1 MTSLAGSFKT
11 LSYWEKNN
19 MDKNKSDIWVYTH
32 WIGMSDPK
40 CIGILSAH
48 FSKGRKSFSFEYDK
62 DWISSHEQILLDPDL
77 GWYNG
82 PQFPNKKDNFGIF
95 LDSMPDSW
103 GRTLM
108 QRREPQRAIEENREP
123 RILHDIDYLLGVYD
137 ESRMGALR
145 FKIDPLGPFLETAS
159 GTTTPPWTTL
169 GELQEAAKAIESD
182 EDDYNIRKWI
192 AMLLAPGSS
201 LGGARPKANFSNK
214 SNDLWIAKF
223 PSKNDT
229 IDKAAWEFLAFRM
242 AAKAGIIMSDSG
254 ISKISGN
261 YNTFLTK
268 RFDRIKK
275 ERIHFASAMTMTGNT
290 EESLRDK
297 KASYLEIAEFIK
309 FSGAS
314 NKEDL
319 YQLWRRIVFNI
330 SISNTDDHL
339 RNHGFLLSEDGW
351 RLSPAF
357 DVNPSIDKQ
366 GLALNIDMDNNALDF
381 ELAKS
386 VGEFF
391 MLNTDMMSKIL
402 TEVKSVVKEWR
413 KYANSIG
420 IPKTEQDRMTPAFRF

>member
-1 MTSLAGSFKT
+1 V
-11 LSYWEKNN
+11 KNN
-19 MDKNKSDIWVYTH
+19 MDKSKIDIWVYAH
-32 WIGMSDPK
+32 WTGMSDPK

-48 FSKGRKSFSFEYDK
+48 FGKGRKSFSFEYNK
-62 DWISSHEQILLDPDL
+62 DWISSHEQMLLDPDL
-77 GWYNG
+77 EWYSG
-82 PQFPNKKDNFGIF
+82 PQYPNNKENFGVF

-108 QRREPQRAIEENREP
+108 KRREPQRAKEEGREP
-123 RILHDIDYLLGVYD
+123 RKLHDIDYLLGVYD

-145 FKIDPLGPFLETAS
+145 YKLDPNGPFLEIAS
-159 GTTTPPWTTL
+159 GTTAPPWTSL
-169 GELQEAAKAIESD
+169 GELQKAVKVIESD
-182 EDDYNIRKWI
+182 EDDEHVRDWI
-192 AMLLAPGSS
+192 LMLIAPGTS
-201 LGGARPKANFSNK
+201 LGGARPKANFTDRL
-214 SNDLWIAKF
+214 NDLWIAKF
-223 PSKNDT
+223 PSRNDT
-229 IDKAAWEFLAFRM
+229 IDKAAWEFLAYRM
-242 AAKAGIIMSDSG
+242 ATKAGVNMANSQ

-275 ERIHFASAMTMTGNT
+275 ERIHFASAMTMTGIT
-290 EESLRDK
+290 EENIRDN

-319 YQLWRRIVFNI
+319 HQLWKRIIFNI

-339 RNHGFLLSEDGW
+339 RNHGFLLTEEGW

-366 GLALNIDMDNNALDF
+366 GLALNIDTDNNALDY
-381 ELAKS
+381 ELARS

-391 MLNTDMMSKIL
+391 MLDIPSMDKIV
-402 TEVKSVVKEWR
+402 TEVKSVVRDWR
-413 KYANSIG
+413 KYANSI
-420 IPKTEQDRMTPAFRF
+420 IAKTDQKRMIPAFRF

>member
-1 MTSLAGSFKT
+1 
-11 LSYWEKNN
+11 
-19 MDKNKSDIWVYTH
+19 MDRSKVDIWVYAH
-32 WIGMSDPK
+32 WVGMKDPK

-48 FSKGRKSFSFEYDK
+48 FGKGRKSFSFEYDK
-62 DWISSHEQILLDPDL
+62 EWISSHEQLLLDPDL
-77 GWYNG
+77 GWYSG
-82 PQFPNKKDNFGIF
+82 PQYPNEKENFGVF

-108 QRREPQRAIEENREP
+108 QRREPQRAEEEGRES
-123 RILHDIDYLLGVYD
+123 RTLHDIDYLLGVYD

-145 FKIDPLGPFLETAS
+145 FKLDPEGPFLEMVS
-159 GTTTPPWTTL
+159 DTTTPPWTSL
-169 GELQEAAKAIESD
+169 GELQKAVKAVESD
-182 EDDYNIRKWI
+182 ENDENIREWI
-192 AMLLAPGSS
+192 LMLIAPGTS
-201 LGGARPKANFSNK
+201 LGGARPKANFR
-214 SNDLWIAKF
+214 DRADELWIAKF
-223 PSKNDT
+223 PSRNDT
-229 IDKAAWEFLAFRM
+229 IDKAAWEFLAYRM
-242 AAKAGIIMSDSG
+242 AVKAGVNMAASR

-268 RFDRIKK
+268 RFDRIKR
-275 ERIHFASAMTMTGNT
+275 EHVHFASAMTMTGNT
-290 EESLRDK
+290 EENIRDN
-297 KASYLEIAEFIK
+297 KASYLEMAEFIK

-319 YQLWRRIVFNI
+319 MQLWKRIIFNI

-339 RNHGFLLSEDGW
+339 RNHGFILTDKGW

-381 ELAKS
+381 DLARS

-391 MLNTDMMSKIL
+391 MLDLSSMDKIIS
-402 TEVKSVVKEWR
+402 EVGFIVSDWR

-420 IPKTEQDRMTPAFRF
+420 ITKTEQERMTPAFRF

>member
-1 MTSLAGSFKT
+1 
-11 LSYWEKNN
+11 
-19 MDKNKSDIWVYTH
+19 
-32 WIGMSDPK
+32 
-40 CIGILSAH
+40 
-48 FSKGRKSFSFEYDK
+48 
-62 DWISSHEQILLDPDL
+62 
-77 GWYNG
+77 
-82 PQFPNKKDNFGIF
+82 
-95 LDSMPDSW
+95 
-103 GRTLM
+103 
-108 QRREPQRAIEENREP
+108 
-123 RILHDIDYLLGVYD
+123 
-137 ESRMGALR
+137 MGALR
-145 FKIDPLGPFLETAS
+145 FKSDPDGPFLETAS

-169 GELQEAAKAIESD
+169 GELQEALKVIESD
-182 EDDYNIRKWI
+182 ENDENIRKWI
-192 AMLLAPGSS
+192 IMLLAPGSS
-201 LGGARPKANFSNK
+201 LGGARPKVNFSNI

-223 PSKNDT
+223 PSRNDT

-242 AAKAGIIMSDSG
+242 ATKAGITMSNSG

-319 YQLWRRIVFNI
+319 HQLWRRIVFNI
-330 SISNTDDHL
+330 SVSNTDDHL
-339 RNHGFLLSEDGW
+339 RNHGFLLSEEGW

-366 GLALNIDMDNNALDF
+366 GLALNIDMDNNVLDYK
-381 ELAKS
+381 LAKS

-391 MLNTDMMSKIL
+391 MLDSDTMEKTIN
-402 TEVKSVVKEWR
+402 EVKSVVKEWR

-420 IPKTEQDRMTPAFRF
+420 ILKTEQDRMTPAFRL